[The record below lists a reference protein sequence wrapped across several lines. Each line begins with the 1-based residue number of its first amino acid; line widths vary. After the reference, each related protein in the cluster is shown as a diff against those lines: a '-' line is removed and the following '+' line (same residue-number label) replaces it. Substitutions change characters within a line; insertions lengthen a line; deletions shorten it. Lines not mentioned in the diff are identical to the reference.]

1 MDIVK
6 TRNLRPNYDPWRE
19 LFDTESFFSPGWPVR
34 SQNSL
39 PAVNVSEDEK
49 NYNVDVIAP
58 GFRKEDFTIRVEDD
72 LLTISA
78 ETKKE
83 TTDDGNEKQYSR
95 REYSYSAFTRS
106 FSLPENVKDDSIM
119 ANYKDGILK
128 LSIPKSKHQVKAT
141 KEIKIS

>member
-6 TRNLRPNYDPWRE
+6 TRNQRTGYDPWRE
-19 LFDTESFFSPGWPVR
+19 LFDNESFFSPGWPAR
-34 SQNSL
+34 TQSSL

-49 NYNVDVIAP
+49 NYTVDVIAP
-58 GFRKEDFTIRVEDD
+58 GFKKEDFKIRVEDD

-83 TTDDGNEKQYSR
+83 TNEDGNEKQYSR

-119 ANYKDGILK
+119 ANYKDGILR
-128 LSIPKSKHQVKAT
+128 LSIPKSKHQIKST